1 MAPHPPVAAALGRTH
16 RHRRQPMLAFNL
28 FGTKEIIVYVVV
40 VVIVLIAI
48 GWYAMR
54 GRSRV

>member
-1 MAPHPPVAAALGRTH
+1 
-16 RHRRQPMLAFNL
+16 MLAFAL

-40 VVIVLIAI
+40 IVIVLIAI
-48 GWYAMR
+48 GWYVMR

>member
-1 MAPHPPVAAALGRTH
+1 
-16 RHRRQPMLAFNL
+16 MLAFNV

-54 GRSRV
+54 GRSRA

>member
-1 MAPHPPVAAALGRTH
+1 
-16 RHRRQPMLAFNL
+16 MLAFNL

-54 GRSRV
+54 GRSGV

>member
-1 MAPHPPVAAALGRTH
+1 
-16 RHRRQPMLAFNL
+16 MLAFNV

-40 VVIVLIAI
+40 IVIVVIGI

-54 GRSRV
+54 GRSKV